1 MAPRFTADELER
13 RLPPSPL
20 GAAETLAD
28 LGAQGLAERDDAG
41 RWTLT
46 SAGWKV
52 GRGLLDSGPAE
63 AA

>member
-46 SAGWKV
+46 SAGWP
-52 GRGLLDSGPAE
+52 GPTPRSGMATRPT
-63 AA
+63 